1 MATELSLPLE
11 PAETATL
18 PALLADHAPVLLALN
33 SAVLFALAIQVL
45 NLGLKHADPET
56 GSLLHIAATT
66 VFYWLLSPLF
76 VEAAF
81 WLTTATL
88 LFCAVGL
95 FRPVLSANLALQGVR
110 LLGPTL
116 TSTLAATSPL
126 FGVLFGVGLLG
137 EQLSL
142 PILVGTG
149 AIMAAM
155 VVLAQRGGGPQHW
168 PLWALLL
175 PLGAAFFRS
184 GGHLLTKIGF
194 AEVASPYYAA
204 MISYTVSCALAAGA
218 HRLRRRRRIAWRSRD
233 LFWFVVAGII
243 NGLSVLS
250 LNSALHLGDIVT
262 VVPIVSCSPFVT
274 MLLSVLV
281 FRRETITR
289 RSLLAMLLVV
299 PGVIL
304 IAVS

>member
-1 MATELSLPLE
+1 M
-11 PAETATL
+11 
-18 PALLADHAPVLLALN
+18 LLALN

-45 NLGLKHADPET
+45 NLGLQHADPET
-56 GSLLHIAATT
+56 GSLVHIAATT
-66 VFYWLLSPLF
+66 AFYWLLSPLF
-76 VEAAF
+76 VDAAY

-137 EQLSL
+137 EHLSM
-142 PILVGTG
+142 PILLGTA
-149 AIMAAM
+149 AIMGGM
-155 VVLAQRGGGPQHW
+155 VVLAQRGGARVSW

-175 PLGAAFFRS
+175 PLGAALFRS
-184 GGHLLTKIGF
+184 AGHVLTKVGYD
-194 AEVASPYYAA
+194 EVPSPYYAA
-204 MISYTVSCALAAGA
+204 MISYSVSCLLAVSA
-218 HRLRRRRRIAWRSRD
+218 HRMRGRRVAWRSRG
-233 LFWFVVAGII
+233 LIWFVAAGAI
-243 NGLSVLS
+243 NGVSVLS
-250 LNSALHLGDIVT
+250 LNSALQLGQIIT

-274 MLLSVLV
+274 LMLSVWV
-281 FRRETITR
+281 FRRETITW
-289 RSLLAMLLVV
+289 RSFFAVALVV

-304 IAVS
+304 IAVAR

>member
-1 MATELSLPLE
+1 MPV
-11 PAETATL
+11 
-18 PALLADHAPVLLALN
+18 LLADHAPVLLALN

-142 PILVGTG
+142 PVLVGTG

-155 VVLAQRGGGPQHW
+155 VVLAQRGGGPQDW

-184 GGHLLTKIGF
+184 GGHLLTKVGF

-218 HRLRRRRRIAWRSRD
+218 HRLRRRRIAWRSRG
-233 LFWFVVAGII
+233 LFWFVLAGII

-304 IAVS
+304 IALS